1 MANEGNTKRAMIAI
15 VYSTEVHTFYITNDN
30 SATGEATGTSYTEP
44 QKSVFGA
51 LYSLYNHC

>member
-1 MANEGNTKRAMIAI
+1 MANEGNTKRTKTAI
-15 VYSTEVHTFYITNDN
+15 GYSTEAHTFYITNDN
-30 SATGEATGTSYTEP
+30 SATGEAPGTSYTEP